1 MGVFTGAAGQTVAA
15 IASVRPVAAIA
26 PVAARS
32 ARAAVVAI
40 AVLAL
45 AQHRRR
51 AGLMLVNTDGE
62 IADDVLVDAQQP
74 LDLDDR
80 LRGPGDVQQRE
91 VRLAVLLDAEGKR
104 LQSPRLDL
112 GDRAAERGDLRL
124 DLLRQ
129 RLDLLL
135 RDVLARQEDMLIESH
150 FGPFHFQPPRPTRSP
165 SSPGKARTGS
175 FEGGNTGGRTLEA
188 LPPLASIER
197 GPPFSPR
204 RDATRRPSYRGGAN
218 SARPI
223 LVVAPISGGGA
234 EAQNPVG
241 RKI

>member
-45 AQHRRR
+45 AQHRRG
-51 AGLMLVNTDGE
+51 AGFMLVNADGE

-80 LRGPGDVQQRE
+80 LGGRGDVQQRE

-104 LQSPRLDL
+104 LHPPRLDL

-124 DLLRQ
+124 DLLGQ

-135 RDVLARQEDMLIESH
+135 RDVLARQEDVLIESH

-175 FEGGNTGGRTLEA
+175 IEGGNTGGRTPEA

-197 GPPFSPR
+197 SPPFSPR
-204 RDATRRPSYRGGAN
+204 RDATRRPHIEA
-218 SARPI
+218 ARTPQGQS
-223 LVVAPISGGGA
+223 LSPAAISGRGA
-234 EAQNPVG
+234 EAQN
-241 RKI
+241 